1 MTISTED
8 CKDFILSISHV
19 INANPSDKWKRTKK
33 YKENSFFLRDF
44 ENQDSRTL
52 TISEVNGQLSL
63 YSLSAHNNMVQN
75 NNISI
80 VPGEKLLTKKL
91 AHHDIFEFIADCI
104 QKDTS
109 IVYEDEDTVTHAL
122 NPKSWTIWQY
132 WSDEKT
138 PKDPSSEEDSLA
150 SFLDSS
156 DDFHLALH
164 YPVNDDYTYEYID
177 KKDIKQVF
185 WIGMPDYDT
194 AYRIFIFHTK
204 DNKLILGQNEPD

>member
-1 MTISTED
+1 MELIIKEAGARLDKALADLTD
-8 CKDFILSISHV
+8 LSRSQ
-19 INANPSDKWKRTKK
+19 ANDEIKK
-33 YKENSFFLRDF
+33 GTVL
-44 ENQDSRTL
+44 
-52 TISEVNGQLSL
+52 VNGKAVKAKYAVKVGDVVTYEVPEEEVLE
-63 YSLSAHNNMVQN
+63 YKAE
-75 NNISI
+75 NI
-80 VPGEKLLTKKL
+80 PL
-91 AHHDIFEFIADCI
+91 D
-104 QKDTS
+104 
-109 IVYEDEDTVTHAL
+109 IVYEDEDTVRHAL

-132 WSDEKT
+132 WSDEN
-138 PKDPSSEEDSLA
+138 PPIDPLSEEDSLA

-156 DDFHLALH
+156 EDFHLALH